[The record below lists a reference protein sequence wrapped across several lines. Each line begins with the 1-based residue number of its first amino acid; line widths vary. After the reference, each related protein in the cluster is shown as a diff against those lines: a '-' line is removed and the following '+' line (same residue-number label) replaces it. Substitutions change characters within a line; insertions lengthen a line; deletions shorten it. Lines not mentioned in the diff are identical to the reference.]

1 MQRKA
6 TIMAART
13 FRIGILLALIALPLT
28 GYAQLQVTSLKAIRK
43 DLGSDGQYSFPLVSG
58 GKPNAA
64 TRINAWLQS
73 EQLRLSSLQVF
84 TGHGKKSPFE
94 NVWPAPGSWQG
105 IDSMSYKIVA
115 NTPGYLS
122 LLILSEGSGAH
133 TSDNSDYYNFDAGTG
148 VQLQLEDLL
157 TQRGLQLFQER
168 VRKARLKRIDDFLA
182 KLPKP
187 SGAAKPSE
195 DSAEDAAE
203 AQRQLYTNCRA
214 GVAEDDVRTDELSLE
229 VTKLV
234 VIREHC
240 APHAI
245 EAVGD
250 LWNFRN
256 AYSFSSLRGELN
268 AYGRCLLIE
277 RRDDCGY
284 LREAPMRG
292 ELFGTIGSNRV
303 TFYLGAE
310 GNSSSYAYDKVG
322 TFIPLSGGKQAD
334 GSYHFTEQ
342 PVGGKKAVFV
352 LKRGA
357 EGLAGNWT
365 QEGNGKTLAVELH

>member
-133 TSDNSDYYNFDAGTG
+133 TSDNSDYYNFDEIG
-148 VQLQLEDLL
+148 
-157 TQRGLQLFQER
+157 
-168 VRKARLKRIDDFLA
+168 
-182 KLPKP
+182 
-187 SGAAKPSE
+187 
-195 DSAEDAAE
+195 
-203 AQRQLYTNCRA
+203 RA
-214 GVAEDDVRTDELSLE
+214 HV
-229 VTKLV
+229 
-234 VIREHC
+234 
-240 APHAI
+240 
-245 EAVGD
+245 
-250 LWNFRN
+250 
-256 AYSFSSLRGELN
+256 
-268 AYGRCLLIE
+268 
-277 RRDDCGY
+277 
-284 LREAPMRG
+284 
-292 ELFGTIGSNRV
+292 
-303 TFYLGAE
+303 
-310 GNSSSYAYDKVG
+310 
-322 TFIPLSGGKQAD
+322 
-334 GSYHFTEQ
+334 
-342 PVGGKKAVFV
+342 
-352 LKRGA
+352 
-357 EGLAGNWT
+357 
-365 QEGNGKTLAVELH
+365 